1 MSGRRLTAAVAWI
14 GFALALALAPRIFTS
29 GSSHTALCLMAVA
42 IVFALS
48 YNMLLG
54 QTGLLSFGHAVY
66 YGLAGFAVIHV
77 MNVIIAGKWPVPLV
91 VMPLVGGVA
100 GLVSAIFLGWV
111 STRRGGLVFSMITLG
126 IGELVNSAAL
136 ILHTFFGG
144 EDGIETDRTGLAPF
158 FGYKFGPQ
166 IQIYYLIA
174 FWCFVSVVLMY
185 AVTRTPLGRICNA
198 VRDNPE
204 RAEFVGYD
212 AKRVRYYAMCL
223 SGFFA
228 GVAGALSTM
237 NFELTNA
244 SMMGAT
250 LSGNVLVMTFIGGA
264 GYFWGP
270 IVGAVLVTLLQ
281 FLLSDATQAWML
293 YFGLLFIFVVMFAPG
308 GRRRLDPSPF
318 RRGADRAA
326 VDAGA
331 LLWAGGAGARPQLRR
346 RRAADRA
353 DASSAAPASGRR
365 TRHEH
370 PASAFLRCLPGRLGR
385 RRDRARPRPR
395 RVAARLAEGERGLGA
410 RRRLARSGADMTF
423 ALSLTDVW
431 KRFQTLAIIRGV
443 TLDIPPGERHAIIG
457 PNGAGKSTLFNLISG
472 RFAPTSGEIRLNGA
486 RIDGSAA
493 VSDQPA
499 RPGAKLPDHQYL
511 PQPLGLREPA
521 LRRALVL
528 RPQIQRLDRRRPP
541 QGRRRNAPTRCWRTS
556 A

>member
-1 MSGRRLTAAVAWI
+1 MTWGGFRAVVVWI
-14 GFALALALAPRIFTS
+14 GFALALFLAPRVFTS
-29 GSSHTALCLMAVA
+29 GGAHTALCLMAVA

-77 MNVIIAGKWPVPLV
+77 MNVVIAGKWPVPLV

-100 GLVSAIFLGWV
+100 GLVSAVFLGWV

-158 FGYKFGPQ
+158 LGYKFGPQ

-185 AVTRTPLGRICNA
+185 AITRTPLERICNA

-244 SMMGAT
+244 SCKAT
-250 LSGNVLVMTFIGGA
+250 GTSTDD
-264 GYFWGP
+264 

-281 FLLSDATQAWML
+281 FMLSDATQAWML

-308 GRRRLDPSPF
+308 GVAGWLHRHFSVARTGRLWLLAPSY
-318 RRGADRAA
+318 
-326 VDAGA
+326 A
-331 LLWAGGAGARPQLRR
+331 L
-346 RRAADRA
+346 
-353 DASSAAPASGRR
+353 AAPALALSFVGGVLLIEL
-365 TRHEH
+365 THH
-370 PASAFLRCLPGRLGR
+370 LLLQHQVDGPDMSIFQVQFS
-385 RRDRARPRPR
+385 DVS
-395 RVAARLAEGERGLGA
+395 RVAWAAAVIALGLGLAGLRLVWPKVSEAWA
-410 RRRLARSGADMTF
+410 R
-423 ALSLTDVW
+423 ALGGSQDL
-431 KRFQTLAIIRGV
+431 
-443 TLDIPPGERHAIIG
+443 
-457 PNGAGKSTLFNLISG
+457 
-472 RFAPTSGEIRLNGA
+472 APT
-486 RIDGSAA
+486 
-493 VSDQPA
+493 
-499 RPGAKLPDHQYL
+499 
-511 PQPLGLREPA
+511 
-521 LRRALVL
+521 
-528 RPQIQRLDRRRPP
+528 
-541 QGRRRNAPTRCWRTS
+541 
-556 A
+556 

>member
-1 MSGRRLTAAVAWI
+1 MSGRRLTSAVAWI
-14 GFALALALAPRIFTS
+14 GFALALAVAPRIFTS
-29 GSSHTALCLMAVA
+29 GSSHTALCLMAIA

-77 MNVIIAGKWPVPLV
+77 MNVVIAGKWPVPLV

-158 FGYKFGPQ
+158 LGYKFGPQ
-166 IQIYYLIA
+166 VQIYYLIA

-212 AKRVRYYAMCL
+212 ARRVRYFAMCL

-270 IVGAVLVTLLQ
+270 IVGAILVTLLQ

-293 YFGLLFIFVVMFAPG
+293 YFGLLFIFVVMFAPDG
-308 GRRRLDPSPF
+308 LAGWIHRHFALARTGRLGMLAPSY
-318 RRGADRAA
+318 G
-326 VDAGA
+326 
-331 LLWAGGAGARPQLRR
+331 L
-346 RRAADRA
+346 
-353 DASSAAPASGRR
+353 AAPALALTFAGGVLLIELTHHRLLQHQVDGPDMSIL
-365 TRHEH
+365 HVH
-370 PASAFLRCLPGRLGR
+370 FSDVSPAAW
-385 RRDRARPRPR
+385 
-395 RVAARLAEGERGLGA
+395 AAAVIALGLGLAGLRLVWPKVSEAWA
-410 RRRLARSGADMTF
+410 R
-423 ALSLTDVW
+423 
-431 KRFQTLAIIRGV
+431 
-443 TLDIPPGERHAIIG
+443 
-457 PNGAGKSTLFNLISG
+457 AGSSPDL
-472 RFAPTSGEIRLNGA
+472 APT
-486 RIDGSAA
+486 
-493 VSDQPA
+493 
-499 RPGAKLPDHQYL
+499 
-511 PQPLGLREPA
+511 
-521 LRRALVL
+521 
-528 RPQIQRLDRRRPP
+528 
-541 QGRRRNAPTRCWRTS
+541 
-556 A
+556 

>member
-1 MSGRRLTAAVAWI
+1 LKGEQIKSVLVWA
-14 GFALALALAPRIFTS
+14 GFALALLVAPRVFTS
-29 GSSHTALCLMAVA
+29 GSSHTALCLMAIA

-77 MNVIIAGKWPVPLV
+77 MNLAIADRWPAPLA
-91 VMPLVGGVA
+91 VMPLVGGLA
-100 GLVSAIFLGWV
+100 GLGFAVILGWV

-144 EDGIETDRTGLAPF
+144 EDGIETNRTKLTPL
-158 FGYKFGPQ
+158 FGYKFGSE

-185 AVTRTPLGRICNA
+185 AITRTPLGRICNA

-212 AKRVRYYAMCL
+212 ARRVRYLAMCL

-244 SMMGAT
+244 SMLGAT
-250 LSGNVLVMTFIGGA
+250 QSGNVLVMAFIGGA

-293 YFGLLFIFVVMFAPG
+293 YFGLLFIFVVMFAPDG
-308 GRRRLDPSPF
+308 VAGWIHRHVAVARTGRLWMLAPSY
-318 RRGADRAA
+318 
-326 VDAGA
+326 V
-331 LLWAGGAGARPQLRR
+331 L
-346 RRAADRA
+346 
-353 DASSAAPASGRR
+353 AAPA
-365 TRHEH
+365 
-370 PASAFLRCLPGRLGR
+370 LGLSF
-385 RRDRARPRPR
+385 AGG
-395 RVAARLAEGERGLGA
+395 VLLIELAHH
-410 RRRLARSGADMTF
+410 
-423 ALSLTDVW
+423 ALLQHQV
-431 KRFQTLAIIRGV
+431 
-443 TLDIPPGERHAIIG
+443 E
-457 PNGAGKSTLFNLISG
+457 GAGMSVLHVHFSDVSPLAWAMAVIS
-472 RFAPTSGEIRLNGA
+472 L
-486 RIDGSAA
+486 A
-493 VSDQPA
+493 VGLA
-499 RPGAKLPDHQYL
+499 
-511 PQPLGLREPA
+511 GLRFVWPRVSEAWARA
-521 LRRALVL
+521 LRS
-528 RPQIQRLDRRRPP
+528 PQDV
-541 QGRRRNAPTRCWRTS
+541 AP